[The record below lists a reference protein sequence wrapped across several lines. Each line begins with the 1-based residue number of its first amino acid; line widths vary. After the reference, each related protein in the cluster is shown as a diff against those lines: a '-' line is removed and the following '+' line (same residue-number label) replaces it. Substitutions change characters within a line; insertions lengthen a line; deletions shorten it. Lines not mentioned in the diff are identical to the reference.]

1 MLAFQPKYAQPFT
14 FEHACQLDAPTIA
27 GEITRLQNSLR
38 VLTETQ
44 KQLRDA
50 ISSEPTP
57 DADLQQAFQENSE
70 VIGSQEERIVMLRK
84 ALEAQGAA
92 IADNPHYQLQSQAI
106 PSPAA
111 ATHEGPSVP
120 VIVGASEQAANQND
134 DSEGVYL

>member
-1 MLAFQPKYAQPFT
+1 MFAFQPKYGQPFS
-14 FEHACQLDAPTIA
+14 FEQACQLDAPTIA
-27 GEITRLQNSLR
+27 EEITRLQNSLR

-44 KQLRDA
+44 KQLQDA

-57 DADLQQAFQENSE
+57 DADLQQAFQENLE

-92 IADNPHYQLQSQAI
+92 IADNPHYQVQSQPVSSLATA
-106 PSPAA
+106 PHEAA
-111 ATHEGPSVP
+111 SAP
-120 VIVGASEQAANQND
+120 VIIRVPGQTSDQGD